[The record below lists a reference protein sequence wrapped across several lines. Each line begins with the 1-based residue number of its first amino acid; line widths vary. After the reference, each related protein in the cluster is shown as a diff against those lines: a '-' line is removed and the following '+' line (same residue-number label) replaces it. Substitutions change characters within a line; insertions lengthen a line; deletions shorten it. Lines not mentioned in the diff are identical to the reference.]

1 MKSVENKENPNAI
14 CVRIG
19 KDIIDKL
26 NELNDALNENFPNAD
41 EYSEAI
47 QNAIMAVEVSNLWMP
62 VPLCIVEDRYSGAY
76 SDANYLA
83 FNMIPSAVSELAIN
97 AGDLDCEA
105 FWKNEADDYII
116 GKGRTP
122 TEALMNLRLKLIT
135 NNR

>member
-1 MKSVENKENPNAI
+1 MKSVENKENPNTI
-14 CVRIG
+14 CVRLG

-26 NELNDALNENFPNAD
+26 NELNEALNENFPNAD

-62 VPLCIVEDRYSGAY
+62 VPLCIVEDRYSGVY
-76 SDANYLA
+76 SDAYYLA
-83 FNMIPSAVSELAIN
+83 FNMTPSDASELDID
-97 AGDLDCEA
+97 AGDLACEA
-105 FWKNEADDYII
+105 FWENEAEDYII
-116 GKGRTP
+116 GKGKTP

>member
-1 MKSVENKENPNAI
+1 MKSVENKENPNTI
-14 CVRIG
+14 CVRLG

-47 QNAIMAVEVSNLWMP
+47 QNAIMAVEASQLWMP
-62 VPLCIVEDRYSGAY
+62 VPLCIVEDRYGGVY
-76 SDANYLA
+76 SDAYYLA
-83 FNMIPSAVSELAIN
+83 FNMTPSDVSELDID
-97 AGDLDCEA
+97 AGDLACEA
-105 FWKNEADDYII
+105 FWENEAEDYII

-122 TEALMNLRLKLIT
+122 TEALMNLRFKLIT

>member
-1 MKSVENKENPNAI
+1 MKSEKSKENPDTI
-14 CVRIG
+14 CVRLG

-26 NELNDALNENFPNAD
+26 NELNEALNENFPNAD

-47 QNAIMAVEVSNLWMP
+47 QNGIMAVEASQLWMP
-62 VPLCIVEDRYSGAY
+62 VPLCIVEDRYGGAY

-83 FNMIPSAVSELAIN
+83 FNMTPYSVSELAIN
-97 AGDLDCEA
+97 AGDFDCEA
-105 FWKNEADDYII
+105 FWENEAEDYII
-116 GKGRTP
+116 GKGKTP